1 MRTAQPT
8 SLCHNLPCSKLT
20 KQPTTIFF
28 YVLCSACNL
37 LPYSSMHTAQLTT
50 FCNIPS
56 STHQPTTFCHI
67 FPCTHISQQP
77 STIFFHKHSS
87 ANNLL
92 PFFFHANRPAFV
104 TSCLKLSEQ
113 FLLHTVYSSFRTRK
127 ATNYLSKYSC
137 MPTALFSQSPCCN
150 ISSSQ

>member
-8 SLCHNLPCSKLT
+8 SLCHNLPCSTLT

-28 YVLCSACNL
+28 YVLCSACHL

-56 STHQPTTFCHI
+56 CTQLTKQPSALFLH
-67 FPCTHISQQP
+67 THI
-77 STIFFHKHSS
+77 S

-92 PFFFHANRPAFV
+92 PY
-104 TSCLKLSEQ
+104 SS
-113 FLLHTVYSSFRTRK
+113 LHTSQPAIFLAFSFMHK
-127 ATNYLSKYSC
+127 S
-137 MPTALFSQSPCCN
+137 
-150 ISSSQ
+150 